1 MQLTTKRVAR
11 LLKKPGRHPDGHGLY
26 LRVSS
31 PGKASWLLR
40 YERGGRERMV
50 GLGPIHTVGLA
61 DARSRAR
68 DARLELLDGI
78 DPIDAKR
85 ALRAQQALEAARTI
99 VFAAAARQWH
109 KQHEASWKNPKH
121 GRQVID
127 TLATYAFPVI
137 GALPVGAIDTGLVLK
152 VLEPIWSDKTETAS
166 RVRGRIEAVLDWA
179 TVRGYRAGENPARWK
194 GHLAEV
200 LPARARIAKPE
211 HHAALPYAEIGAFIA
226 ELRRRD
232 AIAARALEFTIL
244 TAARTGEVIGAKWGE
259 LDLGAKIWTVPAG
272 RMKGGKQH
280 RVPLS
285 DRALQILSEL
295 PREDD
300 NDFVFIG
307 GAAGGLSNMA
317 MTAVLKR
324 MGRGDI
330 TVHGF
335 RSTFKDWAAELTN
348 YPNHV
353 TEQALGHVI
362 GDKVEKAYR
371 RGDLFDKRRKL
382 MVAWGTYCAKPAGN
396 GATIVPMRKARR

>member
-1 MQLTTKRVAR
+1 
-11 LLKKPGRHPDGHGLY
+11 
-26 LRVSS
+26 
-31 PGKASWLLR
+31 
-40 YERGGRERMV
+40 
-50 GLGPIHTVGLA
+50 
-61 DARSRAR
+61 
-68 DARLELLDGI
+68 
-78 DPIDAKR
+78 
-85 ALRAQQALEAARTI
+85 
-99 VFAAAARQWH
+99 
-109 KQHEASWKNPKH
+109 
-121 GRQVID
+121 
-127 TLATYAFPVI
+127 
-137 GALPVGAIDTGLVLK
+137 
-152 VLEPIWSDKTETAS
+152 
-166 RVRGRIEAVLDWA
+166 
-179 TVRGYRAGENPARWK
+179 
-194 GHLAEV
+194 V

-396 GATIVPMRKARR
+396 GATIVPIRGAR